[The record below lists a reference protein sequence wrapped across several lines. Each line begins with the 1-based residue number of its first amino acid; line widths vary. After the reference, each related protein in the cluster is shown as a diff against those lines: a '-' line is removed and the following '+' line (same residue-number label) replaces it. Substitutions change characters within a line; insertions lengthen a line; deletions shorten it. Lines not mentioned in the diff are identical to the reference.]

1 MSGYTNINA
10 TGETIAITVVPNGR
24 VRYPIVA
31 YRLTDLQTPVAS
43 DDANLSSE
51 KERAKFL
58 EQLPPDTRSEASEL
72 LLRLSADVLAM
83 RVVQARRPEQS
94 GDAPVM
100 DEPWPDSV
108 DGGLLLDALTTLL
121 ARYIVLPPHADVAIV
136 LWLVHTYLFASA
148 DFTPYLW
155 VSSPVRECGKSTLL
169 ELLERLAYRAKMT
182 GGITGAALYRLID
195 RDNPTVLL
203 DELDARLKG
212 ESSENLRSVL
222 NTGFSRSG
230 RITICV
236 GDDHAPK
243 EFKTFGPKVL
253 AGIGRLWDTVA
264 SRSIPIVLRR
274 ATKDELRLLSKIR
287 GSRIDAVCQPYRQQ
301 LLTLAGA
308 LRDEVSDVEPLAPDA
323 LGARHTDVWSQ
334 LFAIADAVGGSW
346 PARARAAAVALH
358 GGPSDETDFGLL
370 LLEDI
375 RHLFDEGFAVEGKL
389 PSARIVEELGKQED
403 RPWPEYYRGTPLT
416 PSGVAKL
423 LGRFGVKPK
432 NIRAGHGSSSPI
444 VKGYEFGQ
452 LAPSFARYLPGPES
466 AATTATDTS
475 SKGGDSP
482 VAPVAENSA
491 MDRDSLAAPGF
502 EEGKAFLVRQ
512 ERGDEA

>member
-1 MSGYTNINA
+1 MSDYTNIRA
-10 TGETIAITVVPNGR
+10 SGETIAITVVPNGR

-31 YRLTDLQTPVAS
+31 YRPTDLQTPVAS

-72 LLRLSADVLAM
+72 LLRLSADVLAV
-83 RVVQARRPEQS
+83 RVEQARRPAIR
-94 GDAPVM
+94 GDAPIL
-100 DEPWPDSV
+100 DEPWPDLV
-108 DGGLLLDALTTLL
+108 DGELLLDALTKLL
-121 ARYIVLPPHADVAIV
+121 ARYLVLPLHADVAIV

-182 GGITGAALYRLID
+182 GGITGAALYRWID

-212 ESSENLRSVL
+212 DSGESLRSVL

-230 RITICV
+230 SVTICV

-264 SRSIPIVLRR
+264 SRSIPILLRR
-274 ATKDELRLLSKIR
+274 ASKEELRALSKVR
-287 GSRIDAVCQPYRQQ
+287 GNRIDAVCQPYRRQ
-301 LLTLAGA
+301 LLTLATA
-308 LRDEVSDVEPLAPDA
+308 IRDEVADVDPAAPDA

-346 PARARAAAVALH
+346 PTRARAAAVALH
-358 GGPSDETDFGLL
+358 GGASDESDVGLL
-370 LLEDI
+370 LLEDV
-375 RHLFDEGFAVEGKL
+375 RQLFRDGLAVDGKL
-389 PSARIVEELGKQED
+389 PSARIVEELVKRED
-403 RPWPEYYRGTPLT
+403 RPWPEYHRGQPLT
-416 PSGVAKL
+416 KSGIARL

-432 NIRAGHGSSSPI
+432 NMRVEHGSNSPV
-444 VKGYEFGQ
+444 VKGYDYSD
-452 LAPSFARYLPGPES
+452 LASSFTRYLPISEL
-466 AATTATDTS
+466 AATAATDRPS
-475 SKGGDSP
+475 GEERAI
-482 VAPVAENSA
+482 VAAVAENSGV
-491 MDRDSLAAPGF
+491 DRDYLVAPGSD
-502 EEGKAFLVRQ
+502 A
-512 ERGDEA
+512 ERALLSRLETEA